1 MIQERDT
8 RLPRIEDMIRRL
20 LRRKADSHLS
30 KALEKMHVAEV
41 AQIFS
46 HLIPEERRDAF
57 HLVSTTSQRA
67 AILTECDAYII
78 RELLDPLPNEEIARL
93 IQETDSDDARYL
105 LDALPEER
113 SADVVEVMDAS
124 ESKAIE
130 EVLAYPPDSAGS
142 IMTDSYV
149 ALNENLTVEEA
160 IAQVRKASE
169 GEYVFYV
176 YVVDENQK
184 IRGVVSLRQLLLA
197 DQRKN
202 VSEVMTANVWSVN
215 VHADQEDVARMVS
228 RYNILAIPVIDVD
241 SVLVGIVT
249 VDDVID
255 VLREEATEDFLKM
268 AGTHYAEEITS
279 LPAMRLAWV
288 RFPWLL
294 ISWVGSLAA
303 AVLISQ
309 FSSELSKV
317 IALAAFI
324 PVINGTAGNV
334 GSQSVVIMIRGLA
347 TGKVDPKAWVRIMGK
362 QALVGL
368 MLGVCFGLMVFLIAA
383 YQFPSVT
390 NLGFIVGIAIFASM
404 TFSATAA
411 TAMPLILHSL
421 RLDPALMTGPFL
433 TSSVDLVSVLIYF
446 NIARYFLAS

>member
-8 RLPRIEDMIRRL
+8 RLLRIEDMIRRL
-20 LRRKADSHLS
+20 LRRKADTHLS

-46 HLIPEERRDAF
+46 HLEPEERHDAF
-57 HLVSTTSQRA
+57 HVVPSASQRA
-67 AILTECDAYII
+67 SILTECDSHIV

-93 IQETDSDDARYL
+93 IKETDSDDARYL
-105 LDALPEER
+105 LDALPEDR
-113 SADVVEVMDAS
+113 SAKVVEVMDTS

-149 ALNENLTVEEA
+149 ALNEDLTVEEA

-169 GEYVFYV
+169 IEYVFYV
-176 YVVDENQK
+176 YVVDENHK
-184 IRGVVSLRQLLLA
+184 MRGVISLRQLLLA

-202 VSEVMTANVWSVN
+202 LSEAMRANVWSVN
-215 VHADQEDVARMVS
+215 VHADQEDVARLVS
-228 RYNILAIPVIDVD
+228 RYNILAIPVVD
-241 SVLVGIVT
+241 EDNVLVGIVT

-255 VLREEATEDFLKM
+255 VLREEATEDILKM
-268 AGTHYAEEITS
+268 AGTHHTEEITS
-279 LPAMRLAWV
+279 LPALRLAWV
-288 RFPWLL
+288 RLPWLL
-294 ISWVGSLAA
+294 ISWMGSMVA
-303 AVLISQ
+303 AVFISQ

-317 IALAAFI
+317 VALAAFI

-334 GSQSVVIMIRGLA
+334 GSQSVVIMVRGLA
-347 TGKVDPKAWVRIMGK
+347 TGKIDPKAWVRIVSK
-362 QALVGL
+362 QAAVGL
-368 MLGVCFGLMVFLIAA
+368 MLGVCFGLLVFFIAA
-383 YQFPSVT
+383 YQFPSIT
-390 NLGFIVGIAIFASM
+390 HLGFIVGMAIFVSM

-411 TAMPLILHSL
+411 TIMPLLLHYL

-446 NIARYFLAS
+446 NIARYFLA

>member
-1 MIQERDT
+1 MIQERDA
-8 RLPRIEDMIRRL
+8 RLHRIEDMVRRL
-20 LRRKADSHLS
+20 LRRNADAHLS

-46 HLIPEERRDAF
+46 HLVPEERRDAF
-57 HLVSTTSQRA
+57 RAVPSISQRA
-67 AILTECDAYII
+67 SILAECDTYIV
-78 RELLDPLPNEEIARL
+78 RELLNPMPNEEIVRL

-113 SADVVEVMDAS
+113 SAEVIEVMDAS
-124 ESKAIE
+124 ESKAME
-130 EVLAYPPDSAGS
+130 EFLAYPDDSAGS

-149 ALNENLTVEEA
+149 ALHEDLTVEEA
-160 IAQVRKASE
+160 ISQVRKASE

-176 YVVDENQK
+176 YVVDENHK
-184 IRGVVSLRQLLLA
+184 IRGVFSLRQLLLG
-197 DQRKN
+197 DLKKTI
-202 VSEVMTANVWSVN
+202 SEIMTANVWAVN

-228 RYNILAIPVIDVD
+228 RYNILAIPVIDED

-255 VLREEATEDFLKM
+255 VLWEEATEDFLKM
-268 AGTHYAEEITS
+268 AGTHYTEEITS
-279 LPAMRLAWV
+279 LPVLRLAWV
-288 RFPWLL
+288 RLPWLL
-294 ISWVGSLAA
+294 ISWVGSLGA

-324 PVINGTAGNV
+324 PVINGTAGNI
-334 GSQSVVIMIRGLA
+334 GSQSVAIMVRGLA
-347 TGKVDPKAWVRIMGK
+347 TGKVDPKAWLSILSK
-362 QALVGL
+362 QVAVGL
-368 MLGVCFGLMVFLIAA
+368 LLGVFFGSLVYVIAA
-383 YQFPSVT
+383 YQFPAIT
-390 NLGFIVGIAIFASM
+390 HMGLIVGLAIFASM

-411 TAMPLILHSL
+411 TVMPLLLHYL
-421 RLDPALMTGPFL
+421 RFDPALMTGPFL

-446 NIARYFLAS
+446 NIARYFLA

>member
-1 MIQERDT
+1 MTQERDT
-8 RLPRIEDMIRRL
+8 RLTRIEDMIRRL
-20 LRRKADSHLS
+20 LRRKADAHLS
-30 KALEKMHVAEV
+30 RALEKMHVAEV

-46 HLIPEERRDAF
+46 HLEPEERHSAF
-57 HLVSTTSQRA
+57 HLVSSAAQRA
-67 AILTECDAYII
+67 AILTECDAHII
-78 RELLDPLPNEEIARL
+78 RELLDPLPNEEIALL
-93 IQETDSDDARYL
+93 IQESDSDDARYL

-113 SADVVEVMDAS
+113 SAEVVEVMDAS

-149 ALNENLTVEEA
+149 ALSEELTVEEA

-169 GEYVFYV
+169 VEYVFYV

-184 IRGVVSLRQLLLA
+184 VRGVISLRQLLLA

-202 VSEVMTANVWSVN
+202 LSEIMTANVWSVS

-241 SVLVGIVT
+241 NVLVGIVT

-255 VLREEATEDFLKM
+255 VLREEATEDILKM
-268 AGTHYAEEITS
+268 AGTHHAEEITS
-279 LPAMRLAWV
+279 LPALRLAWV
-288 RFPWLL
+288 RLPWLL

-303 AVLISQ
+303 AFLISQ

-317 IALAAFI
+317 VALAAFI
-324 PVINGTAGNV
+324 PVINGTAGNI

-347 TGKVDPKAWVRIMGK
+347 TGKVDPKAWFRVMAK
-362 QALVGL
+362 QIAVGL
-368 MLGVCFGLMVFLIAA
+368 MLGLCFGLMVFLLAI
-383 YQFPSVT
+383 YQYPSVAH
-390 NLGFIVGIAIFASM
+390 LGLIVGMAIFAAM

-411 TAMPLILHSL
+411 TAMPLLLHSL

-446 NIARYFLAS
+446 NIARYFLA